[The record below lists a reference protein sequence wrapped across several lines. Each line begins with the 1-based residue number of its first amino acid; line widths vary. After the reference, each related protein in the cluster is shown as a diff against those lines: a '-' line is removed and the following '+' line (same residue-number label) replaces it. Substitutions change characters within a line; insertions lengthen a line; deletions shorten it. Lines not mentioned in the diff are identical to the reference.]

1 MSDLITVADFPFM
14 ANKSFVGIG
23 GRPITIPA
31 RFYPEFKQFKVTESA
46 HALVTFRK
54 GPMIEGTIRVG
65 WRAGGRYYQITISK
79 SQQDVALNAINIGT
93 KLVVRVLK
101 NPQDWLIEIN

>member
-31 RFYPEFKQFKVTESA
+31 RFYPEFKQFKVMESA

-54 GPMIEGTIRVG
+54 GPMIEGAIRVG
-65 WRAGGRYYQITISK
+65 WRAGGKYYQVTVRA
-79 SQQDVALNAINIGT
+79 SQTKAEMDSIKIGAT
-93 KLVVRVLK
+93 LMVRIVK
-101 NPQDWLIEIN
+101 TMQDWLIEIN